1 MYLLY
6 LYHFH
11 LSFSQLLRCSLLP
24 LNSWCLLFLI
34 LNVMDANGKHTQ
46 TYRHE
51 HTYTTYWFY
60 SCCSWVLV
68 FRADH
73 LTLDK
78 LSAGSSLEKI
88 ILPLSAAIN
97 SSPRNGILW
106 HFLHQCWH
114 VLVWLFSFYLENH
127 IIEISWV
134 YLSCHLEKILTG
146 SKYDGPPSITIFPTL
161 FHDVPE
167 LSVKGS
173 HSRCI
178 IWSWASLRHFCSL
191 HF

>member
-1 MYLLY
+1 M
-6 LYHFH
+6 
-11 LSFSQLLRCSLLP
+11 QT
-24 LNSWCLLFLI
+24 
-34 LNVMDANGKHTQ
+34 ANTHKHTGMSTQ
-46 TYRHE
+46 PTDSILVAHE
-51 HTYTTYWFY
+51 FLCSGPTTWHWISY
-60 SCCSWVLV
+60 
-68 FRADH
+68 
-73 LTLDK
+73 
-78 LSAGSSLEKI
+78 AGSSLEKI
-88 ILPLSAAIN
+88 ILLLSAAIN

-127 IIEISWV
+127 IVEISWV

-146 SKYDGPPSITIFPTL
+146 SKYAGPPSITIFPTL
-161 FHDVPE
+161 FHAVPE

-178 IWSWASLRHFCSL
+178 IWSWASFRHLCSL